1 MDMVT
6 IFRTGYILL
15 LSYNP
20 CDIFDYFNVDAM
32 HGLNKIDCAASHNTP
47 DSAYIAGW
55 CNFVPKE
62 SGEYT
67 ENDRR
72 FIFINLT
79 RCNDD
84 IAAMGLIMHEMMH
97 QSLFIHNNDVINKE
111 EEIISWAEAEAY
123 EVFHLMRPF
132 KSKIVRQAITVKS
145 E

>member
-1 MDMVT
+1 MVT
-6 IFRTGYILL
+6 IFRAGYILL

-20 CDIFDYFNVDAM
+20 CDVFNYFDVKEM
-32 HGLNKIDCAASHNTP
+32 HGLSLVECEAHPNDM

-62 SGEYT
+62 SGQYAEG
-67 ENDRR
+67 DRR

-79 RCNDD
+79 RCADD

-97 QSLFIHNNDVINKE
+97 QSLYMHDYDIINKE
-111 EEIISWAEAEAY
+111 EEIITWAEKEAY
-123 EVFHLMRPF
+123 KVFDLVKPM